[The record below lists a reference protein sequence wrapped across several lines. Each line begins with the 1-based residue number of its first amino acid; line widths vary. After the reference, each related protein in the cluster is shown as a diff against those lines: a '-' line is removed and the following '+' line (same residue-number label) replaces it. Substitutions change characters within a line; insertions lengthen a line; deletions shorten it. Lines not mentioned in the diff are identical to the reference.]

1 MANDKITFYYE
12 WLPLDKK
19 EFELLAMLADQGEFH
34 GNLSDICRYFG
45 REPQN
50 NARTRITNSIEQ
62 LSQNG
67 YITVTK
73 DGRTYTLTL
82 IPQET
87 ELLVFRKLYENIK
100 NKKNF
105 SRSVAWQQVLKV
117 YIFAIQRSHD
127 VAKGKC
133 SEYVFNR
140 KIAAAINASEGI
152 ISDAHHVLAN
162 DLHAILHTII
172 RKQDK
177 ETGII
182 YCLGQENLTTAWYDS
197 PSQK

>member
-34 GNLSDICRYFG
+34 GNLSDICRHFG

-50 NARTRITNSIEQ
+50 NARAKIRTSIAQ

-67 YITVTK
+67 YITAKK

-87 ELLVFRKLYENIK
+87 ELLVFRELYEDIK

-117 YIFAIQRSHD
+117 YLFDLQHGYD
-127 VAKGKC
+127 VAK
-133 SEYVFNR
+133 
-140 KIAAAINASEGI
+140 
-152 ISDAHHVLAN
+152 
-162 DLHAILHTII
+162 
-172 RKQDK
+172 
-177 ETGII
+177 
-182 YCLGQENLTTAWYDS
+182 
-197 PSQK
+197 